1 MTSQASLFDTAAAAR
16 DIGMERAAVHAG
28 ESWQQECL
36 VIARDYCERHEYVFV
51 DDLWAW
57 GLETGESD
65 RALGAVIQLAAR
77 LGWIEKIPM
86 RSVHPEAYVSR
97 PSVRSN
103 LSPKPVWRS
112 LIYRTPAPSRS
123 EPAVGSGD

>member
-1 MTSQASLFDTAAAAR
+1 MTSQPTLFDQAAGRR
-16 DIGMERAAVHAG
+16 DTGMEHARAHAG
-28 ESWQQECL
+28 PDWAQAAL
-36 VIARDYCERHEYVFV
+36 RLARAYCEQHAYVFV

-57 GLETGESD
+57 GLEHGESD

-77 LGWIEKIPM
+77 LGWIAKIPA
-86 RSVHPEAYVSR
+86 RQVHPDAYVSR

-112 LIYRTPAPSRS
+112 LIAP
-123 EPAVGSGD
+123 EQPDA